1 MCGVGLYSPSLF
13 DIRYTNEVIKLA
25 SNGMLAYVMA
35 DYNISY
41 GTNYPFNTVIITDDF
56 AENHSI
62 NTLFQ
67 LMGRAGRVN
76 KSWTANAI
84 VPDKLYEIFINYMK
98 NPEMYN
104 IEELK
109 FRELMGI

>member
-1 MCGVGLYSPSLF
+1 MIKKSLSLF
-13 DIRYTNEVIKLA
+13 K
-25 SNGMLAYVMA
+25 
-35 DYNISY
+35 
-41 GTNYPFNTVIITDDF
+41 
-56 AENHSI
+56 
-62 NTLFQ
+62 